1 MHNKIDILSLFLL
14 VCKWTSKSM
23 MRIILVMPLVAWSYS
38 LICYVQDLLTCSPH
52 LFYLLVFT
60 FGSEKYIYMDHLLE
74 NGKAEPLNFKKKNK
88 KMFWNPSSPIDGTLN
103 HSYLL
108 RKVAKVFF
116 GEVNDLAKVAIIHTK
131 RSKKWPSSLGRFN
144 HIWLKSLIILLNF
157 WVLTGNQI

>member
-1 MHNKIDILSLFLL
+1 MNFQIYDENYFGNASSGLVLFSYLLCARSAYLLTTSFLL
-14 VCKWTSKSM
+14 IS
-23 MRIILVMPLVAWSYS
+23 I
-38 LICYVQDLLTCSPH
+38 
-52 LFYLLVFT
+52 YLW
-60 FGSEKYIYMDHLLE
+60 EWEIYIYIYMDHLLE